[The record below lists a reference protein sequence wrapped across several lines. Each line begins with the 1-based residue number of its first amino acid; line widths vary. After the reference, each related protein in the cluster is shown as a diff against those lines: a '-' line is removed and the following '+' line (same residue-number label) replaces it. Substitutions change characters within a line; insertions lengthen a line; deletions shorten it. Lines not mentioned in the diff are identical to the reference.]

1 MTTAVL
7 ITDFFDLEIENGKLT
22 FSTDVPPGNL
32 SDIPGLL
39 LLLLLPTDSLSN
51 FTNSLVMF
59 LGAKAPLGLVNVSQ
73 TVSQSAMKKFRNSN
87 IMLLTC

>member
-32 SDIPGLL
+32 SDISGLL
-39 LLLLLPTDSLSN
+39 LLLLLPTDSL
-51 FTNSLVMF
+51 
-59 LGAKAPLGLVNVSQ
+59 
-73 TVSQSAMKKFRNSN
+73 
-87 IMLLTC
+87 